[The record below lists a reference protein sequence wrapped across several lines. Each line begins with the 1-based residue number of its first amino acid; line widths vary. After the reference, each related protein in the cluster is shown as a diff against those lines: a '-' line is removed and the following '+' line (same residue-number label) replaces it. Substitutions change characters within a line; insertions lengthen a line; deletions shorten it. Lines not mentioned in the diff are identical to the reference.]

1 METNE
6 KNQENLTATSSV
18 KCVDVFVDPQPDGA
32 IVLSCFDPDV
42 DGEGRTIEEAYQDM
56 MAQWPEINE
65 KLEITYHA
73 ECSQANTRLML
84 RAIEL
89 ANLKHLNQTDKGGEP
104 YFAHVVRVS
113 HDCETDEQRIVGMLH
128 DLLEDTDVTAQQLL
142 DEGFPPEI
150 VDAVLAL
157 TRRSDETYEQ
167 FIRRAGTNALARRV
181 KIADLIDNMDLL
193 RLKELTETDC
203 KRLMKYHRAWR
214 YLLSV
219 NP

>member
-1 METNE
+1 M
-6 KNQENLTATSSV
+6 NQGNVATVPSV
-18 KCVDVFVDPQPDGA
+18 KHVDVFVDPQPDGA

-42 DGEGRTIEEAYQDM
+42 DGEGRTIEEAYHDM
-56 MAQWPEINE
+56 MAQWPETN
-65 KLEITYHA
+65 KNLEITYYA
-73 ECSQANTRLML
+73 ECSQANTKLML

-89 ANLKHLNQTDKGGEP
+89 ANIKHLNQTDKSGEP

-113 HDCETDEQRIVGMLH
+113 HDCETDEQRMVGMLH

-142 DEGFPPEI
+142 DEGFPPTI
-150 VDAVLAL
+150 VDAVVAL
-157 TRRSDETYEQ
+157 TRRADETYEK
-167 FIRRAGTNALARRV
+167 FIRRAGANALARRV

-203 KRLMKYHRAWR
+203 QRLMRYHRAWR

-219 NP
+219 KP